1 MSKKLLTMVVILAFP
16 LLAKAE
22 ELRDP
27 FSPFGWGGIKN
38 PAVEAA
44 NADSIENLN
53 VTPITKD
60 PLSTYQLAGV
70 IVSPTDSIAL
80 LRTKNKRDYFVNIGD
95 EIGMERG
102 IIDVISSEGI
112 TIDLKGKLIDL
123 TVSNGF
129 EIKNENE

>member
-1 MSKKLLTMVVILAFP
+1 MSKKLLTIALISVFP
-16 LLAKAE
+16 FMAKAE

-27 FSPFGWGGIKN
+27 FSPFGWGGPQN
-38 PAVEAA
+38 SSAEAA
-44 NADSIENLN
+44 NTDSLDNLN
-53 VTPITKD
+53 VTPLTKD

-80 LRTKNKRDYFVNIGD
+80 VRAKNKRDYFVNIGD

-112 TIDLKGKLIDL
+112 TIDVNGKLFDL
-123 TVSNGF
+123 TVSKGF